1 MSDPSAFTQ
10 NLHTRER
17 MPVRALSAEVIEGP
31 DAGKAT
37 RGDIDQVRIGVAEG
51 NELLLTDP
59 TVSRFH
65 VVVTRTDD
73 GILVED
79 KRSTNGTLI
88 GAIEVERGFITPG
101 TVLTLGESKIR
112 IGDSA
117 QVEVE
122 LFGGDELAGLRAG
135 APSMRRLFAQM
146 RRAAQAEVPVLL
158 RGEAGTGKE
167 GVARALHDLGS
178 RAKKPFIIVDC
189 ASLSPTLVAS
199 ELFGHEKGAF
209 TGADRRHE
217 GAFER
222 ANGGTIFLDEIG
234 ELPESLQPTLLG
246 ALERKRFRRLGG
258 REEISVD
265 VKVVC
270 ATHRDLYA
278 DVNSGRFRLD
288 LFYRLAVVALEIP
301 PLRDRADDVPLLIE
315 HFCRQAGY
323 RQPIESLFPP
333 PTLAT
338 LRRHDWPGNVREL
351 RNVVE
356 ATLAMGETPALRP
369 GPGRE
374 SVRPFGS
381 IPAPAGTA
389 SGQHIV
395 LTAVMDLPYKDA
407 RNRVLSEFEV
417 AFLRNLLER
426 AEDNVSQ
433 AARLADMDRSHLWE
447 LVKRHNLR

>member
-1 MSDPSAFTQ
+1 MSACRCAPSP
-10 NLHTRER
+10 R
-17 MPVRALSAEVIEGP
+17 GP

-73 GILVED
+73 GILVVD

-158 RGEAGTGKE
+158 RGESGTGKE

-209 TGADRRHE
+209 TGADRRHK
-217 GAFER
+217 GPSSA
-222 ANGGTIFLDEIG
+222 
-234 ELPESLQPTLLG
+234 PT
-246 ALERKRFRRLGG
+246 
-258 REEISVD
+258 
-265 VKVVC
+265 
-270 ATHRDLYA
+270 
-278 DVNSGRFRLD
+278 
-288 LFYRLAVVALEIP
+288 
-301 PLRDRADDVPLLIE
+301 
-315 HFCRQAGY
+315 
-323 RQPIESLFPP
+323 
-333 PTLAT
+333 
-338 LRRHDWPGNVREL
+338 
-351 RNVVE
+351 
-356 ATLAMGETPALRP
+356 
-369 GPGRE
+369 
-374 SVRPFGS
+374 
-381 IPAPAGTA
+381 
-389 SGQHIV
+389 
-395 LTAVMDLPYKDA
+395 
-407 RNRVLSEFEV
+407 
-417 AFLRNLLER
+417 
-426 AEDNVSQ
+426 
-433 AARLADMDRSHLWE
+433 AARSFSTRSANSPRACSRPCSARSSESASVASVAARRSRWM
-447 LVKRHNLR
+447 